1 MDLLLSSISQGLLW
15 SIMAIGVYLTF
26 RILDV
31 ADLTAEGSFPLG
43 AAISTSLILNGVA
56 PWISILAALFGGM
69 IAGFISGFLYTKWNI
84 PALLSGII
92 TMTGLYTINLRIM
105 GQANVSL
112 LGKDTVIRTIQAF
125 GLSKTN
131 AVLIVGGLAVGLV
144 ILILHLF
151 FQTEIGLA
159 IRSTGD
165 NNEMSEANGIRT
177 NVMKV
182 IAYMLGNGLISLSGA
197 LLAQNNSYADISMG
211 IGTIVIGLA
220 SIIIGEVMFRN
231 LTLAKRLITIVI
243 GSIIYRLLIQI
254 VLGFNV
260 LGFNVNPQDL
270 KLFTAILLA
279 LALRLPAIQEK
290 VSKRF
295 PRKHIAE
302 SKEMK

>member
-43 AAISTSLILNGVA
+43 AAISTSLILNGIA
-56 PWISILAALFGGM
+56 PWLSIIAALFGGM
-69 IAGFISGFLYTKWNI
+69 IAGFISGFLYTKWKV

-112 LGKDTVIRTIQAF
+112 LGYDTVIRTVQSY

-131 AVLIVGGLAVGLV
+131 AVLIIGSLTAGLV

-182 IAYMLGNGLISLSGA
+182 LGYMLGNGLISLSGA
-197 LLAQNNSYADISMG
+197 LLAQNNGYADINMG

-220 SIIIGEVMFRN
+220 SIIIGEVIFRN
-231 LTLAKRLITIVI
+231 LTLANRLITVVI

-254 VLGFNV
+254 VLGMNV
-260 LGFNVNPQDL
+260 DPQDL
-270 KLFTAILLA
+270 KLFSAILLA

-290 VSKRF
+290 ISKRF
-295 PRKHIAE
+295 PRKYIAE
-302 SKEMK
+302 SKELK

>member
-43 AAISTSLILNGVA
+43 AAISTSLIIKGVA
-56 PWISILAALFGGM
+56 PWISILVAMIGGM
-69 IAGFISGFLYTKWNI
+69 AAGFISGFLYTKWNI

-92 TMTGLYTINLRIM
+92 MMTGLYTINLRIM

-231 LTLAKRLITIVI
+231 LTIAKRLMTVVI

-260 LGFNVNPQDL
+260 NPQDL
-270 KLFTAILLA
+270 KLFSAILLA